1 MFFSLSK
8 KILYSLI
15 AFLFLIALLFLSI
28 FINLYSQKIADN
40 QNTIY
45 MRNEYVLN
53 LLYDNIRLKKQIA
66 EIGKNHPNIIKGY
79 NIYSISKEL
88 DSTVKE
94 LTSEQKLNEEL
105 KKNYDNNAEAIKTG
119 AKVIGYSLVVVVML
133 ILLLIFL
140 LDYWVIRPTERISN
154 VSRQVS
160 KGIYSSR
167 LPLKQGAKLQDEF
180 DILYSAYNQMLDSIE
195 DNIAQVKNREHYLQ
209 QLIDAIPEGIRVIDK
224 NFNVMMTN
232 QAFNNMFKIT
242 ETSVGQKCYQA
253 YGYKCE
259 ECPQSR
265 YNCPVR
271 NWRKNINSEAIRTIH
286 EVGKTPFYVTAAKL
300 KISAKEYYIIEAL
313 HDLSADIK
321 YSHQQ
326 KVSSLGFLSTSIAH
340 EMKNNLGA
348 IRMILEGLLDS
359 EYKDVADDDAGKKYL
374 TMAHNQLIEAVK
386 TPERLLRLAQY
397 SEDEVTEVD
406 VKSAVGDMVL
416 MIDYDA
422 KRHGIS
428 VDTVIDD
435 NIVLMTNEA
444 DFKMIILNLV
454 QNAIKA
460 MPKGGQLYIEGSKN
474 NRGVVIKIKD
484 NGIGIEAGK
493 IKHIFEP
500 FYSANSQAKSSGLGL
515 AIVSSLVEKNK
526 GKIAVKSKVGEGTE
540 FTLRF
545 PQIKNEKKPD
555 YLS

>member
-1 MFFSLSK
+1 
-8 KILYSLI
+8 
-15 AFLFLIALLFLSI
+15 
-28 FINLYSQKIADN
+28 
-40 QNTIY
+40 
-45 MRNEYVLN
+45 
-53 LLYDNIRLKKQIA
+53 
-66 EIGKNHPNIIKGY
+66 
-79 NIYSISKEL
+79 
-88 DSTVKE
+88 
-94 LTSEQKLNEEL
+94 
-105 KKNYDNNAEAIKTG
+105 
-119 AKVIGYSLVVVVML
+119 
-133 ILLLIFL
+133 
-140 LDYWVIRPTERISN
+140 
-154 VSRQVS
+154 
-160 KGIYSSR
+160 
-167 LPLKQGAKLQDEF
+167 
-180 DILYSAYNQMLDSIE
+180 MLDSIE

-271 NWRKNINSEAIRTIH
+271 NWKKNNNSDPVRTIH

-313 HDLSADIK
+313 HDLSGDIK

-359 EYKDVADDDAGKKYL
+359 EYKDIADDDAGKKYL
-374 TMAHNQLIEAVK
+374 VMAHNQLIETIK

-397 SEDEVTEVD
+397 TEDEITEVN
-406 VKSAVGDMVL
+406 VKSAVSDMVL

-422 KRHGIS
+422 KRHGIAVETDIDNS
-428 VDTVIDD
+428 ITLTV
-435 NIVLMTNEA
+435 NEA

-460 MPKGGQLYIEGSKN
+460 MPKGGKLNIEGVKN
-474 NRGVVIKIKD
+474 HRNVVIKIKD
-484 NGIGIEAGK
+484 SGIGIEAGK

-500 FYSANSQAKSSGLGL
+500 FYSANTQAKSSGLGL
-515 AIVSSLVEKNK
+515 AIVSSLVAKNK
-526 GKIAVKSKVGEGTE
+526 GTIAVSSKVGEGTV

-545 PQIKNEKKPD
+545 PLGKQKQ
-555 YLS
+555 LV